1 MNDYISKEM
10 KRYNHLCSE
19 IDGAYHEM
27 SVKLGLSDSAMV
39 ILYTICDAGDSC
51 LLQEICLRSGIS
63 KQTINSSIRKLEAE
77 GILYLEAAGAKNKN
91 VCFTEKGKALAKQT
105 ALRMM
110 EAENE
115 IFAEWP
121 KEDVEQYL
129 ALTERYL
136 RAIQKKA
143 KEI

>member
-1 MNDYISKEM
+1 MNNYFSKEM

-27 SVKLGLSDSAMV
+27 SVKLGLSDSAMR

-63 KQTINSSIRKLEAE
+63 KQTINSAIRKLEAE

-91 VCFTEKGKALAKQT
+91 VRFTEKGKALAKQT
-105 ALRMM
+105 AVRMI

-115 IFAEWP
+115 IFADWP
-121 KEDVEQYL
+121 REDVEQYL

-136 RAIQKKA
+136 QAIQKKA
-143 KEI
+143 KEM